1 MQYPMLDKKKG
12 SSAMLIKSKLRIN
25 TTIFIGSMATMLA
38 MLIFAISVFDK
49 NIKITKNIG
58 VIKSEVLDLR
68 RYEKDFIA
76 RKNIKYADN
85 FNEKFTELQTHISAL
100 KASFEEVNIKVSEF
114 GPLTNILSNYQQHFN
129 DIVLEQ
135 KLIGLH
141 PKEGLYGDLRIAVHD
156 VEEIIGQQN
165 YLLLSGMLQ
174 LRRDEKDFMLRLDKK
189 YSTRFEENMTKLIEN
204 TQSSHL
210 DQETQISIIK
220 LLKTYHNAFLAL
232 TNKQNILGLDA
243 KTGLNGKMR
252 TTIHQV
258 DNVLTAMIKKS
269 EAEVDDYESFIE
281 TIAFSIVTVVLAIA
295 IFTGTMISR
304 GIINSITVIKEK
316 ISLVAQTN
324 DLTTTVQTTSN
335 DELSEI
341 ASAFNLMMNN
351 FSHLI
356 AEVNQSVTAVTDV
369 SNQLSENIASA
380 NVGVDTQRQETDMVA
395 TAVTEMVATI
405 EEIAK
410 NTHDAADKALATN
423 HNTIKGR
430 DGVTQTISQID
441 VLSKKLEESEVAVFD
456 LAKDSETIGSVLDV
470 IRGIAEQTNLLAL
483 NAAIEA
489 ARAGEQGRGFA
500 VVADEVR
507 SLASRTQDSTK
518 EIETI
523 ITSLQQRTKEIVD
536 FMSECRTEGQD
547 SSNHASSAGLRL
559 TEINDDV
566 SIIMDMTTTIATA
579 IEEQSMVSSELNQH
593 VVSIRDVAEQS
604 SKSSIHNSQLSIE
617 LTEQAKRLNNE
628 ISQFKIS

>member
-1 MQYPMLDKKKG
+1 
-12 SSAMLIKSKLRIN
+12 MLIKSKLRIN
-25 TTIFIGSMATMLA
+25 TTIFIGSMAIMLA
-38 MLIFAISVFDK
+38 VLIFAKAVFEK
-49 NIKITKNIG
+49 NITITKTIG
-58 VIKSEVLDLR
+58 IIKSEVLELR
-68 RYEKDFIA
+68 RNEKDFIT
-76 RKNIKYADN
+76 RKNVKYADN
-85 FNEKFTELQTHISAL
+85 FNEKFTELESHISTL
-100 KASFEEVNIKVSEF
+100 KTSFEKVNIKLTEF
-114 GPLTNILSNYQQHFN
+114 GKLTSVLSNYQQHFN
-129 DIVLEQ
+129 AIVLEQ
-135 KLIGLH
+135 KTIGLH
-141 PKEGLYGDLRIAVHD
+141 PKDGLYGDLRIAVHD

-189 YSTRFEENMTKLIEN
+189 YITRFEENMTKLIDDS
-204 TQSSHL
+204 QSSHL
-210 DQETQISIIK
+210 DQDTRTSIIE

-232 TNKQNILGLDA
+232 TNKQYILGLDA
-243 KTGLNGKMR
+243 QTGLNGKMR
-252 TTIHQV
+252 RTIHQV
-258 DNVLTAMIKKS
+258 DNVLTAMIKQS
-269 EAEVDDYESFIE
+269 EAAIGDYDRFIE
-281 TIAFSIVTVVLAIA
+281 TIAFSIFIIVLAIA
-295 IFTGTMISR
+295 ILTGTITSR
-304 GIINSITVIKEK
+304 GIIKSITVIKEK

-324 DLTTTVQTTSN
+324 DLTITVQTPSN

-341 ASAFNLMMNN
+341 ASAFNTMMKN

-356 AEVNQSVTAVTDV
+356 AEVNQSAIAVTDV
-369 SNQLSENIASA
+369 SNQLSENIASVNA
-380 NVGVDTQRQETDMVA
+380 GVDTQRQETDMVA

-430 DGVTQTISQID
+430 DGVAHTISQID
-441 VLSKKLEESEVAVFD
+441 VLSKKLEESEVAVFE
-456 LAKDSETIGSVLDV
+456 LAKGSETIGSVLDV
-470 IRGIAEQTNLLAL
+470 IRAIAEQTNLLAL

-547 SSNHASSAGLRL
+547 SSNHASSAGLIL

-566 SIIMDMTTTIATA
+566 SIIMDMTTTIAAA

-604 SKSSIHNSQLSIE
+604 SKSSVHNSQLSTE
-617 LTEQAKRLNNE
+617 LTEQAKRLKNE